1 MINISLS
8 TIKAQEQAAVIS
20 DHGGFY
26 TIEIINREDKLV
38 TIKGPRGKYVTLPA
52 KDPAL
57 LEELKIGEVLVMTY
71 AEALALSLEKVKP

>member
-20 DHGGFY
+20 DQGGFY

-38 TIKGPRGKYVTLPA
+38 TIKGPRGNYVTLPVE
-52 KDPAL
+52 DESL
-57 LEELKIGEVLVMTY
+57 LEDLKVGEVGVITY
-71 AEALALSLEKVKP
+71 IEAFVLAIEKTE